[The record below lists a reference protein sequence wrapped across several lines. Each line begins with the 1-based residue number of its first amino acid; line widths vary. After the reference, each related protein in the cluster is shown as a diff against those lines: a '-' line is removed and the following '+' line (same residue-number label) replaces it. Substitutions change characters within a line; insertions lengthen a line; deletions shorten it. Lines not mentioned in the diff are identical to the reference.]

1 VATLARVK
9 QSFCVPSP
17 RRLPTLRT
25 GLLLGC
31 AVGCG
36 SRTGL
41 DAPTVDT
48 GVDAGLP
55 APLQPIDP
63 ACTGGGPVASVY
75 PPYVPLFPP
84 DVPASCANG
93 FELGD
98 ATPGSVYT
106 LVSDRVGGA
115 AAITL
120 DVDFATY
127 LEADGILIGG
137 QNADGSSYTL
147 MDSCRLQTWSSGDP
161 TGGRSRPPDQTIR
174 QFHISVPA
182 GTTQLEFNF
191 GGVVS
196 PMYLQVLGLCDFTVT
211 PFPDAVWWQAVP

>member
-1 VATLARVK
+1 MATLARVK

-63 ACTGGGPVASVY
+63 ACTGGGPVA
-75 PPYVPLFPP
+75 
-84 DVPASCANG
+84 
-93 FELGD
+93 
-98 ATPGSVYT
+98 SVYT